1 MWNLEEV
8 RSGDVDLA
16 ASGKILAEVGVC
28 ETTQGEGRR
37 GDTGSTLAD
46 AEESCAKE
54 MRNQGEA
61 ESWTP
66 GEENVWR

>member
-37 GDTGSTLAD
+37 GDTGGTLAD

-54 MRNQGEA
+54 MKNQ
-61 ESWTP
+61 
-66 GEENVWR
+66 